1 MLALNYIRNN
11 VADIKNTLQDL
22 NMEAPIDDI
31 IQQDTRRRE
40 ILAEVEDLRAERNKG
55 SKAIGQLYKQG
66 QADEAEKQKAQVTE
80 KCGST
85 RSTKLK
91 LKLKL
96 KPTCLSCKGTE
107 VCVGPC
113 QSCLDSNTM
122 IGANGEH
129 VPVGHP
135 LMTTITG
142 TWCRHILL
150 WSEVFI
156 NR

>member
-1 MLALNYIRNN
+1 MRRLYYYYYYCYCYYSYSYSC
-11 VADIKNTLQDL
+11 
-22 NMEAPIDDI
+22 EAKLMPKKKD
-31 IQQDTRRRE
+31 
-40 ILAEVEDLRAERNKG
+40 
-55 SKAIGQLYKQG
+55 
-66 QADEAEKQKAQVTE
+66 AQVSE
-80 KCGST
+80 QCGST

-96 KPTCLSCKGTE
+96 KPKCLSCKGTE
-107 VCVGPC
+107 LCVAPC

-142 TWCRHILL
+142 TWCRHILFTQIDFPSGAKCL
-150 WSEVFI
+150 STVRFASVPFSLPVLVFFRFPSVSLSLVMQMQ
-156 NR
+156 NLFFMH